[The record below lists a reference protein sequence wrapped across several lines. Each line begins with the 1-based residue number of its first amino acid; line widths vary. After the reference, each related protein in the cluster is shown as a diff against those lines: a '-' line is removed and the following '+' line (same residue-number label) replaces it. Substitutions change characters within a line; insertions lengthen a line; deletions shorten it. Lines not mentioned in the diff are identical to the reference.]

1 MKHAVLDIP
10 YVTVAGMHEDI
21 DRWLGSSVPVLDIE
35 KYLYR
40 VVV

>member
-1 MKHAVLDIP
+1 MKHTVTDIP

-21 DRWLGSSVPVLDIE
+21 DRLLGSSVPVLDIE

-40 VVV
+40 MV

>member
-1 MKHAVLDIP
+1 MKRAVLSIP
-10 YVTVAGMHEDI
+10 YVTVASMHENI

-40 VVV
+40 RV